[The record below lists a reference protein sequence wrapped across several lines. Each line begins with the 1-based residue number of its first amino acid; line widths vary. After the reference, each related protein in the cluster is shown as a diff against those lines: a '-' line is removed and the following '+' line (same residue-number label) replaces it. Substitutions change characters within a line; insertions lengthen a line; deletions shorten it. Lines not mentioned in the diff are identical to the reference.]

1 MTAQPGKSTPPTA
14 YRAPG
19 PALRP
24 ARVTGLGRDDFDR
37 DVWCILGVP
46 VDNADIA
53 SAIEAIEAAVRDGRR
68 LSFVTPNINFLVR
81 ALRDDRARRQILAAD
96 LSLADG
102 APLVA
107 IARLLGAPITKRAA
121 GADLFEA
128 LAARPNFPGRRMRA
142 FFFGGR
148 DGAAQAAHAALARAS
163 GGIEAAGWLNPGFG
177 DVASMS
183 SDAII
188 AEINAAEPDFV
199 IVALGAAKGQDWIE
213 ANQKRLSAP
222 VIAHLGAVIDF
233 AAGTIR
239 RAPRWLARAG
249 LEWAWRIGQEPALW
263 KRYFGDALGLAK
275 ILATRFAPQALS
287 GRAEAGAV
295 GAAEVERRAHDVVVR
310 LSGRLS
316 AAGLSPVRS
325 AFREAAA
332 CGVPV
337 VLDLGEVLS
346 ADRSFLGLVLM
357 LEKNVVAGGLKIAAP
372 SRRLRNLF
380 RVNAMN
386 YPDADEAGRIYTQGS
401 GRMGRLAG

>member
-14 YRAPG
+14 CGAPEPEPRASS
-19 PALRP
+19 
-24 ARVTGLGRDDFDR
+24 VTGLVRDDFDR

-46 VDNADIA
+46 IDDTDIA
-53 SAIEAIEAAVRDGRR
+53 SAIAAIEAAVRDGRR
-68 LSFVTPNINFLVR
+68 LSFITPNINFLVR

-96 LSLADG
+96 LSLVDG

-107 IARLLGAPITKRAA
+107 IARLLGAPIRKRVA

-128 LAARPNFPGRRMRA
+128 LAARPNFPGRRLRV

-148 DGAAQAAHAALARAS
+148 EGAAEAAHAAIAKAS
-163 GGIEAAGWLNPGFG
+163 GGIEAGGWLNPGFG

-183 SDAII
+183 GDAII
-188 AEINAAEPDFV
+188 AEINAAAPDFV
-199 IVALGAAKGQDWIE
+199 IVALGAAKGQEWIE
-213 ANQKRLSAP
+213 ANQDRLSAP
-222 VIAHLGAVIDF
+222 VIAHLGAVVDF

-263 KRYFGDALGLAK
+263 KRYIEDALGLAR
-275 ILATRFAPQALS
+275 IVATRLAPQAAG
-287 GRAEAGAV
+287 GRAGP
-295 GAAEVERRAHDVVVR
+295 GAAAAAELERRPHDVVVR

-316 AAGLSPVRS
+316 AAGLSVVRS
-325 AFREAAA
+325 AFREASS
-332 CGVPV
+332 CRLPV
-337 VLDLGEVLS
+337 VLDLGAVS
-346 ADRSFLGLVLM
+346 SVDRAFLGLVLM
-357 LEKNVVAGGLKIAAP
+357 LEKNVAAGGLKVAAP

-386 YPDADEAGRIYTQGS
+386 YPDADEAALIYSEGS
-401 GRMGRLAG
+401 GRIAAG